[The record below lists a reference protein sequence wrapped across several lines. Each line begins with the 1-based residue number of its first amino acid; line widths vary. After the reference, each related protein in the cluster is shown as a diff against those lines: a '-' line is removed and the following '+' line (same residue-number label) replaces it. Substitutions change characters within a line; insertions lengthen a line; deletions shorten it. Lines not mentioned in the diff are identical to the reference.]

1 MSGKKK
7 SMAQQAVS
15 LVAPVMPAPVAS
27 VASTRL
33 GSWAFVL
40 LVPFLLATGV
50 LTISWNNGLP
60 SVNFDRARAWIVG
73 REVEQR
79 VEQEAVRAV
88 QQYGGQP
95 ATAESQSGRGQPQS
109 GTPQP
114 QWQPQASQQPQAGQ
128 WQPQATGPRPQA
140 SYQPSYQPAYQQAYQ
155 PQAQPQTQYPAPR
168 YPAQPASQYQQYP
181 QVQSYQPYQPYQPQQ
196 AAQPYGGPAY
206 R

>member
-1 MSGKKK
+1 MAGKKK

-27 VASTRL
+27 VASTRF
-33 GSWAFVL
+33 GSWLFVL

-50 LTISWNNGLP
+50 LTISWNNGMP

-79 VEQEAVRAV
+79 FEQEAVRAV

-95 ATAESQSGRGQPQS
+95 AAAAESQSGWGQPQS
-109 GTPQP
+109 ATPQP
-114 QWQPQASQQPQAGQ
+114 QWQPQTSQQPQAGQ
-128 WQPQATGPRPQA
+128 WQPQTTALQPQT

-155 PQAQPQTQYPAPR
+155 PQTQPQTQYPAAR
-168 YPAQPASQYQQYP
+168 YPAQPAPQYQPYP
-181 QVQSYQPYQPYQPQQ
+181 QVQSYQPYQPQQ
-196 AAQPYGGPAY
+196 AAQPYGAPAY